1 MKTTFSI
8 GLITLFASVHLTS
21 NTMVAA
27 QENSYSTNQNTQ
39 SYTETSIIETTTTK
53 VYEEIIEESGE
64 VTPGA
69 PGSFDDDTTTPET
82 TEPLETEP
90 PTETTVSSVEVTD
103 STDQS
108 PAPESST
115 TTSINQGTA
124 PGQTETTSFI
134 TRIITGNKTTAN
146 NARNQGKLSKSD
158 RPLFK
163 ESQAHSLTKLFLK
176 KYLQTNIETY
186 SDVKVWSY
194 ALLTVTTGKTE
205 WLNPD
210 VVMPLVVTIAEI
222 LTNY

>member
-1 MKTTFSI
+1 
-8 GLITLFASVHLTS
+8 
-21 NTMVAA
+21 MVAA
-27 QENSYSTNQNTQ
+27 QENSNSTNQVTQ
-39 SYTETSIIETTTTK
+39 SYTETSIVETTTTK

-64 VTPGA
+64 VTPGT

-108 PAPESST
+108 TAPESST
-115 TTSINQGTA
+115 TTSVSQGTS
-124 PGQTETTSFI
+124 PGQTETTSFV
-134 TRIITGNKTTAN
+134 TSIITGNKTTAN
-146 NARNQGKLSKSD
+146 NAHNQGKLSKD

-205 WLNPD
+205 WLNPA
-210 VVMPLVVTIAEI
+210 VVMPLVVTITEI
-222 LTNY
+222 LTNF

>member
-8 GLITLFASVHLTS
+8 GLISLFVSVHLTS

-27 QENSYSTNQNTQ
+27 QENSNSTNQVTQ
-39 SYTETSIIETTTTK
+39 SYTETSIVETTTTK

-64 VTPGA
+64 VTPGT

-115 TTSINQGTA
+115 TTSVNQGTA

-146 NARNQGKLSKSD
+146 NAHNQGKLSKD

-205 WLNPD
+205 WLNPA
-210 VVMPLVVTIAEI
+210 VVMPLVVTITEI
-222 LTNY
+222 LTNF

>member
-39 SYTETSIIETTTTK
+39 SYTETSIVETTTTK

-69 PGSFDDDTTTPET
+69 PGSFDDDTTTSET

-90 PTETTVSSVEVTD
+90 STEITEPSVEATD
-103 STDQS
+103 STNQS
-108 PAPESST
+108 TAPAESST
-115 TTSINQGTA
+115 TTSVNQGTA
-124 PGQTETTSFI
+124 PNQTETTSFI
-134 TRIITGNKTTAN
+134 TRIITGNQTTAN
-146 NARNQGKLSKSD
+146 NSRNQGKLSNSQ

-176 KYLQTNIETY
+176 KHLQSSIETY
-186 SDVKVWSY
+186 PEVRFWSY
-194 ALLTVTTGKTE
+194 ALLTVTIGKTE
-205 WLNPD
+205 WLNLD
-210 VVMPLVVTIAEI
+210 VMPLVVTIAEI
-222 LTNY
+222 LINY

>member
-1 MKTTFSI
+1 LKTTFSI
-8 GLITLFASVHLTS
+8 GLISLFVSVHLTS

-27 QENSYSTNQNTQ
+27 QENSNSTNQVTQ
-39 SYTETSIIETTTTK
+39 SYTETSIVETTTTK

-64 VTPGA
+64 VTPGT

-108 PAPESST
+108 TAPESST
-115 TTSINQGTA
+115 TTSVSQGTS
-124 PGQTETTSFI
+124 PGQTETTSFV
-134 TRIITGNKTTAN
+134 TSIITGNKTTAN
-146 NARNQGKLSKSD
+146 NAHNQGKLSKD

-205 WLNPD
+205 WLNPA
-210 VVMPLVVTIAEI
+210 VVMPLVVTITEI
-222 LTNY
+222 LTNF

>member
-8 GLITLFASVHLTS
+8 GLISLFVSVHLTS

-27 QENSYSTNQNTQ
+27 QENSNSTNQVTQ
-39 SYTETSIIETTTTK
+39 SYTETSIVETTTTK

-64 VTPGA
+64 VTPGT

-108 PAPESST
+108 TAPESST
-115 TTSINQGTA
+115 TTSVSQGTS
-124 PGQTETTSFI
+124 PGQTETTSFV
-134 TRIITGNKTTAN
+134 TSIITGNKTTAN
-146 NARNQGKLSKSD
+146 NAHNQGKLSKD

-205 WLNPD
+205 WLNPA
-210 VVMPLVVTIAEI
+210 VVMPLVVTITEI
-222 LTNY
+222 LTNF

>member
-27 QENSYSTNQNTQ
+27 QENSNSTNQVTQ
-39 SYTETSIIETTTTK
+39 SYTETSIVETTTTK

-108 PAPESST
+108 TAPESST
-115 TTSINQGTA
+115 TTSVSQGTS

-134 TRIITGNKTTAN
+134 TSIITGNKTTAN
-146 NARNQGKLSKSD
+146 NARNQGKLSKD